1 MNNESALC
9 YGMLGLIVVLIIMAI
24 RGDLGD

>member
-1 MNNESALC
+1 MNNEQALC